1 MKEKFVII
9 DGSSLMYRAFY
20 ALPLLETKKGQYT
33 NAVYGFATM
42 LFKLLET
49 IKPEFI
55 VVAFDKGKITFRNE
69 IFDQYKAHRK
79 ETPQELSMQI
89 PLIHE
94 FLEAMNISL
103 LEETGYEADDIIGT
117 LANSAV
123 ENNKKVIVVT
133 GDKDALQLINE
144 DITVML
150 TKKGISEVQE
160 FDKNVFK
167 DVYGLDC
174 SQLIDLKALMGDSSD
189 NIPGVPGVGEK
200 TATKLLAE
208 YETLEKLYE
217 NIDKV
222 SGKKLQEKL
231 SENKELAFVSQ
242 KLARINL
249 NVPLEYQEN
258 FYKFD
263 LADNKLRDFCNKYE
277 FKSILN
283 RATFLS
289 DENTVVEAL
298 EITEAILVKDEKE
311 FRKLAKKIVIE
322 QKFFFYPEFDM
333 QEFLLENIYFLLSGN
348 VYCVNCNQNM
358 EEVFFSL
365 LENNDV
371 EKITYDVKN
380 LYKYIINKGTTINGF
395 IFDIMLVAYLL
406 EPMANNYSM
415 QSLEQLYLNESY
427 NIDEK
432 KAELAQIASWYVTA
446 SKKLYPMM
454 KENLI
459 EKELLDLYQKVEMP
473 LVEVLASMETVG
485 IKVDS
490 EHLLSMS
497 KEMELKIE
505 TLLKEIFEIAGEE
518 FNVNSP
524 KQLGTLLF
532 DKLQLPVIKKNKTG
546 YSTDAEVLEQL
557 KEHHEIIS
565 KILEYR
571 TLTKLKS
578 TYLDGMA
585 NLLKGTENR
594 IHTTFNQMVTA
605 TGRLSS
611 SEPNLQNIPTR
622 TEEGKKIRTLFVPG
636 IGYDYLMSADYSQIE
651 LRILA
656 HMSGDPNLIDAF
668 KEKQD
673 IHARTAAEV
682 FGVKLEDVTGE
693 MRSRAKAVNF
703 GIVYGIS
710 DYGLAKDIGVSR
722 KEAGHYI
729 ESYFARYPGVKNFID
744 GVIMDARQKGYVVTL
759 FGRRRYLN
767 DINSSNYNIR
777 SFAERMAMNTPIQGS
792 AADIIKLAMIKV
804 YNDLQKENLQSRI
817 LLQVHDE
824 LLLEVVKE
832 EVERVTE
839 IVKVAMQD
847 VAKLAVTLTVDIN
860 VGKSWADAK

>member
-94 FLEAMNISL
+94 FLAAMNISL
-103 LEETGYEADDIIGT
+103 LEEAGYEADDIIGT
-117 LANSAV
+117 LANNAV
-123 ENNKKVIVVT
+123 KNNKQVVIVT
-133 GDKDALQLINE
+133 GDKDALQLIND

-150 TKKGISEVQE
+150 TKKGISEMQE
-160 FDKNVFK
+160 FDKDVFK
-167 DVYGLDC
+167 EVYGLDC

-200 TATKLLAE
+200 TATKLLSE
-208 YETLEKLYE
+208 YETLEQLYE

-242 KLARINL
+242 KLARINIS
-249 NVPLEYQEN
+249 VPVEYKED
-258 FYKFD
+258 FYKLD
-263 LADNKLRDFCNKYE
+263 LTKNMLKDFCNKYE

-283 RATFLS
+283 RASFLS
-289 DENTVVEAL
+289 NDTVVEKL
-298 EITEAILVKDEKE
+298 EMAEAILIKDEKE
-311 FRKLAKKIVIE
+311 FRKLAKKIIVE
-322 QKFFFYPEFDM
+322 KNFLFYPEFNT
-333 QEFLLENIYFLLSGN
+333 QEFILENIYLFLSGK
-348 VYCVNCNQNM
+348 VYCVTCNQVM
-358 EEVFFSL
+358 EEVFFGL
-365 LENNDV
+365 IENQEV
-371 EKITYDVKN
+371 VKITYDVKN
-380 LYKYIINKGTTINGF
+380 LYKYVINKGITINGDV
-395 IFDIMLVAYLL
+395 FDVMLVAYLL
-406 EPMANNYSM
+406 EPMASNYSI
-415 QSLEQLYLNESY
+415 QSLEQVYLNENY

-432 KAELAQIASWYVTA
+432 NADLSQLITWYVNVI
-446 SKKLYPMM
+446 KKLYPIL
-454 KENLI
+454 KENMI
-459 EKELLDLYQKVEMP
+459 SNDLLELYQNVEMP
-473 LVEVLASMETVG
+473 LVEVLAAMEIVG
-485 IKVDS
+485 IKVDA
-490 EHLLSMS
+490 EHLISMS
-497 KEMELKIE
+497 KEMEQKIE
-505 TLLKEIFEIAGEE
+505 VLLKEIYEIAGEKI
-518 FNVNSP
+518 NVNSP
-524 KQLGTLLF
+524 KQLGVLLF
-532 DKLQLPVIKKNKTG
+532 EKLQLPIIKKNKTG

-557 KEHHEIIS
+557 KEHHEIVS
-565 KILEYR
+565 KVLEYR

-578 TYLDGMA
+578 TYLDGLG
-585 NLLKGTENR
+585 NLLKGNENR
-594 IHTTFNQMVTA
+594 IHTNFNQMVTA

-622 TEEGKKIRTLFVPG
+622 TEEGKKIRNLFIPG
-636 IGYDYLMSADYSQIE
+636 VGYDYLMSADYSQIE

-656 HMSGDPNLIDAF
+656 HMSADPNLIDAF

-682 FGVKLEDVTGE
+682 FGVRLEDVTGE

-729 ESYFARYPGVKNFID
+729 ESYFAKYPGVKNFID
-744 GVIMDARQKGYVVTL
+744 NIIMDARKNGYVITL

-777 SFAERMAMNTPIQGS
+777 SFAERMAMNTPIQGT

-804 YNDLQKENLQSRI
+804 YRDLQKARLQSRI

-824 LLLEVVKE
+824 LLLEVVE
-832 EVERVTE
+832 SEVEKVTI
-839 IVKVAMQD
+839 IVKNAMQD
-847 VAKLAVTLTVDIN
+847 VANLAVDLTVDIN
-860 VGKSWADAK
+860 IGKSWADAK